1 MEDIYISEA
10 DRNDLERERYDLAM
24 ERIREIPKESI
35 SGEQVQAYFN
45 HMAEFV
51 LLMDRAWDIVESGR
65 LRRMSLEELRSFN
78 KELYA
83 DILPDH
89 YSNSYGNPDYAV
101 DCLGES
107 IGKMLSFLY
116 AELRGMIPAAFEQNR
131 FDMVIR
137 AELLL
142 EVYQAFV
149 CEAQE
154 ADERQKRR
162 AEDAAEVAEAEE
174 KPGEKTGDREC
185 VSRTDYPQEE
195 TIRQILYWYVSD
207 YYETAALER
216 TAGMVCPD
224 RDFACRIVMDS
235 DLSDLRYLYY
245 YGEYVTDNELR
256 TARHLYEM
264 PEEKVKLLADT
275 YTEGYR
281 IGFEVGN
288 KDISIKKTVNIRYAL
303 GFERMIR
310 QAVINFDRI
319 GLHPTIYRAGT
330 NIFQGRNVNKNGFF
344 GANANK
350 QFDYDHREDQAL
362 VLDKLL
368 VERKLDCM
376 KNAYERY
383 KEEAAVFGGPA
394 VAEIF
399 GEKPFVP
406 QTKKTACRMTEK
418 QQKLAVEY
426 ASKAGAMQNEYIP
439 GEERSFTIIA
449 FPVPDIG
456 PKYEEI
462 FDDIVRI
469 NTLDYKLYQGIQ
481 QKIIDALDQGL
492 TVIVKGRGENRT
504 DMTIRLH
511 KLENPERETNF
522 ENCVADV
529 NIPVGEVFT
538 SPILTDTVGT
548 LHVTRV
554 FLNELEYKD
563 IWLKFT
569 DGMVTDY
576 GCSNFSTEEENRK
589 YIKDNVLFHHDTL
602 PLGEFA
608 IGTNTTAYVVAR
620 KYGIEDKMPILIAE
634 KTGPHFAVG
643 DTCYSHSENVR
654 VFNPDGK
661 EIIAKDNEVSILRDT
676 DVSKAYFQCHTDIT
690 IPYDEL
696 GELSVLTDA
705 GEKIPIILNGQFVL
719 EGCEELNRAFEEAR
733 A

>member
-1 MEDIYISEA
+1 MMEDLYISET
-10 DRNDLERERYDLAM
+10 DREDLEKERYVLAM
-24 ERIREIPKESI
+24 ERMKEILNESI
-35 SGEQVQAYFN
+35 CAEQVQTYF
-45 HMAEFV
+45 HRMAEFV

-65 LRRMSLEELRSFN
+65 LRQMNMEELQDFN
-78 KELYA
+78 RRLYE
-83 DILPDH
+83 DILPAH
-89 YSNSYGNPDYAV
+89 YGNSYGNPDYAV
-101 DCLGES
+101 GCLGES

-116 AELRGMIPAAFEQNR
+116 TELRGMIPAAFEQNR

-137 AELLL
+137 MELLL
-142 EVYQAFV
+142 EVYQEFV
-149 CEAQE
+149 SCG
-154 ADERQKRR
+154 R
-162 AEDAAEVAEAEE
+162 AEE
-174 KPGEKTGDREC
+174 PQ
-185 VSRTDYPQEE
+185 QEE
-195 TIRQILYWYVSD
+195 IRRILYWYVSD
-207 YYETAALER
+207 YYEPEALER
-216 TAGMVCPD
+216 TAGLLCPD
-224 RDFACRIVMDS
+224 KDFAYRIIMES

-245 YGEYVTDNELR
+245 YGEYITDNELK
-256 TARHLYEM
+256 TARHLNEM
-264 PEEKVKLLADT
+264 SEEKVKLLADT

-281 IGFEVGN
+281 IGFETGN
-288 KDISIKKTVNIRYAL
+288 KDISIKKTVNIRYFL
-303 GFERMIR
+303 GFERMMR
-310 QAVINFDRI
+310 QAVINFDQI
-319 GLHPTIYRAGT
+319 GLRTTIYRAGS
-330 NIFQGRNVNKNGFF
+330 NIFQGRSVNKNGYS
-344 GANANK
+344 GANPNK

-368 VERKLDCM
+368 VERKLDCL
-376 KNAYERY
+376 KNAYEQY
-383 KEEAAVFGGPA
+383 KQEAAVFGGPA

-406 QTKKTACRMTEK
+406 LTKKTVYKLSEK
-418 QQKLAVEY
+418 QQKLSVEY

-456 PKYEEI
+456 ERYEEI

-481 QKIIDALDQGL
+481 QNIIDALDKGL
-492 TVIVKGRGENRT
+492 TVIVKGCGRNDT
-504 DMTIRLH
+504 DLTIKLH
-511 KLENPERETNF
+511 KLQNPDKETNF

-538 SPILTDTVGT
+538 SPVLAGT
-548 LHVTRV
+548 NGVLHVTRV

-563 IWLKFT
+563 IRLEFK
-569 DGMVTDY
+569 DGMIADY
-576 GCSNFSTEEENRK
+576 GCANFPSEEENRK

-608 IGTNTTAYVVAR
+608 IGTNTTAYVAAR

-643 DTCYSHSENVR
+643 DTCYSHAENVR

-661 EIIAKDNEVSILRDT
+661 EIIAKDNEVSVLRDT

-696 GELSVLTDA
+696 GELSVMTES
-705 GEKIPIILNGQFVL
+705 GEKISIIRDGQFVL
-719 EGCEELNRAFEEAR
+719 PGCEELNRAFA
-733 A
+733 